1 MFDKSGKNL
10 EGWKGRN
17 IEGPLSIPPRHFRVR
32 GKDYLLA
39 IRKDGEIH
47 LMNRRAELMKK
58 FPLKTDSRPA
68 GDFFVEMGRTT
79 ADTYIVL
86 ITEGGFRIRISLEG
100 AIESRETLIRTDIN
114 ARFNMARDESRQ
126 SYVYTR
132 QDNSQLAVFSHAG
145 TLIVQNNFLG
155 KQDASVSYY
164 DFGNGNIFV
173 SVTDLIQGISF
184 VYDGNGKL
192 LTKSP
197 IQGSAVRLSYPGGRP
212 KVYFISDRQLIIQD
226 L

>member
-1 MFDKSGKNL
+1 
-10 EGWKGRN
+10 
-17 IEGPLSIPPRHFRVR
+17 
-32 GKDYLLA
+32 
-39 IRKDGEIH
+39 
-47 LMNRRAELMKK
+47 
-58 FPLKTDSRPA
+58 
-68 GDFFVEMGRTT
+68 
-79 ADTYIVL
+79 
-86 ITEGGFRIRISLEG
+86 
-100 AIESRETLIRTDIN
+100 
-114 ARFNMARDESRQ
+114 MARDESRQ